1 MKIKRLLA
9 LLIATAMT
17 VGMIPSLVFAR
28 ELDYEPEEQEV
39 SESSEPAKEEETKPQ
54 VKETTKPQDE
64 EPADTKEEEPKTE
77 EPEETKAEEPAET
90 KGEEPSET
98 QKDEPVETKGEE
110 PAETKEEEP
119 AESKEEPSETQGE
132 EPSEG
137 GEEEVPGEEETV
149 PEEALKDVEAVL
161 PGGRFSEPGKSNND
175 ELFNRYVESKFSTGS
190 SAVLRKSKAA
200 GSYFTGYY
208 KLAYDQLKTQIAKAA
223 NGDKIDP
230 STTFHIDTDALGVKA
245 ASWTAKQLG
254 VITVYKKNPTT
265 GKYEI
270 PDEAMAAF
278 ANKTVLNP
286 VVRALLADCPY
297 ELYWYDKEKGVEYPD
312 TLIGIRYINGEPALY
327 FKDGMNVAF
336 FVADEYACDTFRI
349 NSSKIER
356 VNKSIANA
364 KKIVSNA
371 NGKSDYEKL
380 VYYSKAICDRVE
392 YDKAAASDMTIP
404 YGDPW
409 QLVSVFDDDKNTN
422 VVCEGYSKAFKYLC
436 DQTSFE
442 KSIECIVATGT
453 SKFGTD
459 TGGHMWNIVKME
471 DGKNYL
477 VDVTNCDSGC
487 VGYPDKLF
495 LTGYLMGSATTSY
508 TYRCGY
514 SYLIEYVYDSTTRS
528 TFSSELILSSTA
540 YVPAKASGKCGT
552 NLTWSITGN
561 TLTISGTG
569 DMQDYA
575 TDNVAPWDNYA
586 QNITNVVISEGVTS
600 IGDIAF
606 FKFSAIKNI
615 KLPQSL
621 TKIGSYAF
629 GGCQNLTSVKI
640 PNGVKTI
647 GDKAFSSCVNLTR
660 VTIREDLHNG
670 IDAEVFLHC
679 SKAVFIDYLVAG
691 DYELQITNPATNGTG
706 TVNFIGMA
714 KPTEAVVVP
723 NVAEINGVFYKVTR
737 IGADAFFQDKTIKTL
752 TIGANVVIIDGNAC
766 YGCPEL
772 VKVYGG
778 KGLKTIGANA
788 FARCPKLSSFTIVA
802 SKLSKIGATAF
813 YGDSKLKTLNI
824 KKTTKLSKGGVKNS
838 LKGSSVKTVKVKK
851 SKVRKY
857 KKYFKKSN
865 SGRKVKVKK

>member
-1 MKIKRLLA
+1 MKIKRLMA
-9 LLIATAMT
+9 LLVATAMT
-17 VGMIPSLVFAR
+17 VGMIPSLVFAK

-39 SESSEPAKEEETKPQ
+39 AESSEPEKEEETKPQ
-54 VKETTKPQDE
+54 VKETAKPKDE

-77 EPEETKAEEPAET
+77 ETEEPKA
-90 KGEEPSET
+90 
-98 QKDEPVETKGEE
+98 EE

-119 AESKEEPSETQGE
+119 AESKEEEPAETKGGEPSETKEEEPAESKEEEPSETQGE
-132 EPSEG
+132 EPAET
-137 GEEEVPGEEETV
+137 GEEEGEEETV

-161 PGGRFSEPGKSNND
+161 PGGNFKEPGKSNND

-190 SAVLRKSKAA
+190 SSSANLRKAKAA
-200 GSYFTGYY
+200 GSYFTGFQ
-208 KLAYDQLKTQIAKAA
+208 KLVYDQLKAQIAKAA
-223 NGDKIDP
+223 SGEKIDP
-230 STTFHIDTDALGVKA
+230 STTFHVNTDASGVKVS
-245 ASWTAKQLG
+245 SWNAKQLG
-254 VITVYKKNPTT
+254 VPSVYRYNKSTNR
-265 GKYEI
+265 YEI
-270 PDEAMAAF
+270 PSDAMTAF
-278 ANKTVLNP
+278 SNKTSITPIL
-286 VVRALLADCPY
+286 RALLADCPY
-297 ELYWYDKEKGVEYPD
+297 ELYWYDKEKGVDFLE
-312 TLIGIRYINGEPALY
+312 TMIGIRMVNNEYALY
-327 FKDGMNVAF
+327 FKDGMDVAF
-336 FVADEYACDTFRI
+336 YVADEYACDTFRI

-364 KKIVSNA
+364 KKIVSKA
-371 NGKSDYEKL
+371 ADKSDYEKL
-380 VYYSKAICDRVE
+380 VSYSKAICERVS
-392 YDKAAASDMTIP
+392 YDQTADDTIP

-409 QLVSVFDDDKNTN
+409 QLVSVFDDDSSTN

-442 KSIECIVATGT
+442 KSIECIIVTGT
-453 SKFGTD
+453 SYFNGNS
-459 TGGHMWNIVKME
+459 GGHMWNIVKME

-477 VDVTNCDSGC
+477 VDVTNCDTGC
-487 VGYPDKLF
+487 VGNPDKLF
-495 LTGYLMGSATTSY
+495 LAGYLMGSSTTSY
-508 TYRCGY
+508 TFRCGY
-514 SYLIEYVYDSTTRS
+514 SALIEYVYDTATKSI
-528 TFSSELILSSTA
+528 FSGELVLSNTA
-540 YVPAKASGKCGT
+540 YVPAGASGKCGT

-569 DMQDYA
+569 DMQNYA
-575 TDNVAPWDNYA
+575 VDKVAPWDNYA
-586 QNITNVVISEGVTS
+586 TNITNIVIDEGVTS

-621 TKIGSYAF
+621 TKIGTYAF
-629 GGCQNLTSVKI
+629 AGCNNLTCVKI

-647 GDKAFSSCVNLTR
+647 GEKAFSSCVSLTR
-660 VTIREDLHNG
+660 VTIREDLHKIINS
-670 IDAEVFLHC
+670 DVFLNC

-706 TVNFIGMA
+706 TVAFIGMA
-714 KPTEAVVVP
+714 NPAEAVVVP

-752 TIGANVVIIDGNAC
+752 VIGANVAVIDGNAC

-772 VKVYGG
+772 VKVSGG

-802 SKLSKIGATAF
+802 SKLSKIGASAF
-813 YGDSKLKTLNI
+813 YGDSKLKTLYI
-824 KKTTKLSKGGVKNS
+824 KKTTKLTKGGVKNS
-838 LKGSSVKTVKVKK
+838 LKGSAVKTVKVKK

-857 KKYFKKSN
+857 KKFFKKSN